1 MLPIK
6 QNLDPD
12 DHYNGTNA
20 VRYICLHDT
29 GNYNDSDEGN
39 AKYFVTGTRNAS
51 AHYFV
56 DDNSITQVVLDH
68 DGAFH
73 CGDGHGANGITNN
86 NSLGIEMC
94 RVNGTVTAQTE
105 SNTLE
110 LVRAKMKEYNV
121 PIDRVVRHYDASRK
135 LCPYSFMANGWIRWT
150 RFKNNLYN
158 NIVVASPIV
167 VTAKKPGYNELTA
180 KLQDTLNRLWFTD
193 DLGRILVVDGLEG
206 ENTRAAVRKF
216 QKVAGLAVDGRT
228 GANTWNALNTILMK
242 PVLKFG
248 SKGVAVRYVQFRFD
262 LPIDGSFGV
271 QTKGRVK
278 SYQYDCGLVQDGIVG
293 PGTYRKL
300 IG

>member
-12 DHYNGTNA
+12 DHYDGAN
-20 VRYICLHDT
+20 VIKFICLHDT

-56 DDNSITQVVLDH
+56 DDDSITQVVLDL

-73 CGDGHGANGITNN
+73 CGDGKGAYGITNR

-94 RVNGTVTAQTE
+94 RVNGNVTQQTE

-110 LVRAKMKEYNV
+110 LVRAKMQEYNV

-135 LCPYSFMANGWIRWT
+135 ICPYSFMANGWVRWT

-158 NIVVASPIV
+158 NIVVASPIIV
-167 VTAKKPGYNELTA
+167 PAKKPDYNALTA
-180 KLQDTLNRLWFTD
+180 NLQNNLNRLWFTD
-193 DLGRILVVDGLEG
+193 DFNRVLVADGIEG
-206 ENTRAAVRKF
+206 ANTIAAVKKF
-216 QKVAGLAVDGRT
+216 QKAMGLAVDGKT

-242 PVLKFG
+242 PLLKFG
-248 SKGVAVRYVQFRFD
+248 NEGVAVRYLQFR
-262 LPIDGSFGV
+262 LGSRIDGKFGV
-271 QTKGRVK
+271 NTKGRVN
-278 SYQYDCGLVQDGIVG
+278 SYQHDCGLVEDGVCG
-293 PGTYRKL
+293 YGTWGAL

>member
-6 QNLDPD
+6 QNLDPN
-12 DHYNGTNA
+12 DHYNGTN
-20 VRYICLHDT
+20 VVKYIVVHDT

-56 DDNSITQVVLDH
+56 DDDSITQVVLDK

-110 LVRAKMKEYNV
+110 LVRAKMQKYNV

-150 RFKNNLYN
+150 KFKNNLYN
-158 NIVVASPIV
+158 NVVVASPVV
-167 VTAKKPGYNELTA
+167 VTAKHTNYNELTA
-180 KLQDTLNRLWFTD
+180 KLQMALNRLWFTD
-193 DLGRILVVDGLEG
+193 DLNRILVADGVDG
-206 ENTRAAVRKF
+206 ENTKAAVRKF
-216 QKVAGLAVDGRT
+216 QRAMGLKVDGIA
-228 GANTWNALNTILMK
+228 GANTWGVINTILMK
-242 PVLKFG
+242 PLLKFG
-248 SKGVAVRYVQFRFD
+248 SEGIGVRYLQFRFN
-262 LPIDGSFGV
+262 LPTDGKYGV
-271 QTKGRVK
+271 NTKGRVK
-278 SYQYDCGLVQDGIVG
+278 SYQHDCGLEPDGICG
-293 PGTYRKL
+293 YGTWKAL